1 VPGQN
6 LTDPD
11 RNIKLVFGIAY
22 ILFGLGVLAMSFDLV
37 ERELIEKFIWLGKMI
52 GLIKHE
58 DVDDNDDDDDDN
70 HVIVEHKAENNK
82 K

>member
-1 VPGQN
+1 MPGQN

-11 RNIKLVFGIAY
+11 RNIKLVFGITY

-58 DVDDNDDDDDDN
+58 DVDDDNDNDD
-70 HVIVEHKAENNK
+70 IVEHKAENNEK
-82 K
+82 